1 MCSSVPGGLLRRERL
16 RGASEVEKT
25 EKRGLEFLEEGRAPQ
40 SHRGGPKSDLG
51 SKYKVAQCSG
61 S

>member
-1 MCSSVPGGLLRRERL
+1 MQLCPRRAPQEGVSQ
-16 RGASEVEKT
+16 GALEVEKT

-40 SHRGGPKSDLG
+40 SHRGGPRSDSG